1 MDAVREYLETKWAI
15 AVIGL
20 VVGLALGLVYA
31 WGIDPVDWEN
41 ATPDLLRPDLRA
53 DYMRMAID
61 SYSVNKDVDLAVER
75 YERLEPYAQESLR
88 AVGANPGEVSTT
100 AIQNFSAVIEIFENP
115 DGDVASFADGEEQTQ
130 EQPQGE
136 PAEQV
141 EPDASPSASGSSAAR
156 YILPVCGAT
165 LLIGLL
171 LVGALILR
179 GRMEESVEEEEYLQ
193 PGYDMPEEFDL
204 AEAGFGYD
212 EDQAVEEQLEDEQ
225 FPETDLEP
233 LATFRTIYSIGDDT
247 YDDSFSIESPTGDFL
262 GECGVGI
269 GDAIGAG
276 DPRKVSAFEVWL
288 FDKND
293 IQTVTKV
300 VMSRYTFSDE
310 ETRGKMAA
318 KGDPVLAQSGEVI
331 YLETRSLVVEARIVD
346 MSYGQSALPNE
357 SFFDRMTI
365 ELRALPA
372 S

>member
-1 MDAVREYLETKWAI
+1 MDAVREYLDNKWAI
-15 AVIGL
+15 AAVGL
-20 VVGLALGLVYA
+20 VIGLALGLVYA
-31 WGIDPVDWEN
+31 WAVDPVEWEN

-100 AIQNFSAVIEIFENP
+100 AIQNFSAVIEIFEDP
-115 DGDVASFADGEEQTQ
+115 GGEVVSSPEESGETAGEAESEPIEEQ
-130 EQPQGE
+130 E
-136 PAEQV
+136 PAEAP
-141 EPDASPSASGSSAAR
+141 EAAGSTAAR
-156 YILPVCGAT
+156 FILPVCGAT

-179 GRMEESVEEEEYLQ
+179 GRLEESVEEEEYLQ
-193 PGYDMPEEFDL
+193 PGYDMAEEFDL
-204 AEAGFGYD
+204 AEAGFGLD
-212 EDQAVEEQLEDEQ
+212 EEQAVSEGLDDEE
-225 FPETDLEP
+225 FPVTDLEP
-233 LATFRTIYSIGDDT
+233 LATFRTIYSLGDDT

-300 VMSRYTFSDE
+300 VMSRYTYSDE
-310 ETRGKMAA
+310 ETRGKMSA

-372 S
+372 G